1 MRVMWNMG
9 AQLEKFQRRKI
20 VSCLETMQSLPGAKL
35 KSLDSALAE
44 EILSIDSGTLLV
56 ITFMQIYNE
65 NEQLGQEEIQNVY
78 IHTEKEHQEM

>member
-1 MRVMWNMG
+1 MG
-9 AQLEKFQRRKI
+9 AQLKKFQRRKI

-35 KSLDSALAE
+35 KSFGLMALAE